1 MVSKSVMTGYIVSVN
16 DSSAGE
22 LKINLAENALERLDG
37 EYVIISFTTGKYFSV
52 NSTGSDLISMVAQN
66 LPAETWKPLL
76 QEHYDETE
84 FPGILEF
91 LEVCKA
97 EGILV
102 SKSDN
107 SGDWT
112 DGLPKDCTR
121 GKWSHPALSIFD
133 DLSDLLLVDPIH
145 DSSTDGWPKQNTQ

>member
-1 MVSKSVMTGYIVSVN
+1 MVSKSFMTSYIVSVN

-22 LKINLAENALERLDG
+22 LQVNLAENALERLEG
-37 EYVIISFTTGKYFSV
+37 EYVIISFRTGKYFSV
-52 NSTGSDLISMVAQN
+52 NPTGSDLISMVAQN
-66 LPAETWKPLL
+66 LPVETWKPLL

-84 FPGILEF
+84 FPGIPEF
-91 LEVCKA
+91 LGVCKA

-102 SKSDN
+102 SKSDY
-107 SGDWT
+107 SGDRT

-121 GKWSHPALSIFD
+121 SKWSHPVLNIFD

-145 DSSTDGWPKQNTQ
+145 DSSTDGWPKQNPQ